1 MTIQEWGALGEVVGG
16 IAVLVSLVYLAYQ
29 IRQNTRQIELNIQA
43 TKLASLDK
51 TVESGNRV
59 REMLAADAD
68 VARIFRTGMASYNSL
83 EANDRFRANMLFR
96 VVFAEIQA
104 NYIRN
109 KSLELG
115 EDHYRGSIAFMDG
128 LLENPGVREWL
139 TSVAV
144 DWRPEFCT
152 IVDARIRSLDAAATS
167 EFEAETARDN

>member
-29 IRQNTRQIELNIQA
+29 IRQNTHQIELNVQA

-68 VARIFRTGMASYNSL
+68 VARIFRTGMVSYHGL
-83 EANDRFRANMLFR
+83 EPNDRFRANMLFR

-109 KSLELG
+109 RSLELG
-115 EDHYRGSIAFMDG
+115 DAHYQGSIAFMDG

-139 TSVAV
+139 GSVAV
-144 DWRPEFCT
+144 DWRPEFRT
-152 IVDARIRSLDAAATS
+152 IVDERVSALVAKGAEDDA
-167 EFEAETARDN
+167 